1 MSNPYYTRTFNAIDG
16 TFARAA
22 GVRNEYA
29 RVEQG
34 FDLLDVRLAGALPQW
49 LPVSLVG
56 HSLKYLRVNAAEN
69 AIEFARSGFLNLI
82 DVLASRD
89 IADSDI
95 GGELLCDSASP
106 IVLTIE
112 AFATV
117 PIEPGAAFVALQ
129 RGAGTVTIAAGAGVT
144 LRSADNLLSTRARY
158 SQITAVQIATNEWV
172 IGGDRGA

>member
-1 MSNPYYTRTFNAIDG
+1 MSNPYYNRTFNAIDG

-22 GVRNEYA
+22 SVRNEFL

-34 FDLLDVRLAGALPQW
+34 FDAIDTRLAGSLPSW
-49 LPVSLVG
+49 LPPSLTG
-56 HSLKYLRVNAAEN
+56 HALKYLRVNAAET
-69 AIEFARSGFLNLI
+69 AIEFVRSGFLNLI

-95 GGELLCDSASP
+95 GGELLCDSASQ

-112 AFATV
+112 AYSVV
-117 PIEPGAAFVALQ
+117 PIEPGAALVAMQ
-129 RGAGTVTIAAGAGVT
+129 RGAGKVTFAAGAGVT
-144 LRSADNLLSTRARY
+144 LRAAGNLLSTRAQY
-158 SQITAVQIATNEWV
+158 SQITAIEIATNEWL